1 MSQDQDSI
9 ISDLISRVALG
20 DRRAFDELYSLTSGR
35 IFAVA
40 MRIMKNTTEAE
51 EICQDAFVRV
61 WQRAE
66 TFRPGQARA
75 MSWLT
80 TIARN
85 LAIDRIRAAKAPSVS
100 VEMATEIPD
109 GNPTPEGHVEATQV
123 MHQIDLCL
131 GELDYTHAGA
141 VRAAY
146 LDGYSYK
153 ELAAKFETPLNTMR
167 TWLRRSLMRLKT
179 CLERVKE

>member
-9 ISDLISRVALG
+9 ISSLISRVALG
-20 DRRAFDELYSLTSGR
+20 DRRAFDELYRLTSGR
-35 IFAVA
+35 LFAVA
-40 MRIMKNTTEAE
+40 MRIMKNRAEAE
-51 EICQDAFVRV
+51 EICQDAYVQV

-80 TIARN
+80 AITRN
-85 LAIDRIRAAKAPSVS
+85 LAIDRIRAVKAPSVP
-100 VEMATEIPD
+100 VEMAAEIPD
-109 GNPTPEGHVEATQV
+109 GKPTPEGYVEASQ
-123 MHQIDLCL
+123 MKHQIDLCL
-131 GELDYTHAGA
+131 GELDDTHAGA

-153 ELAAKFETPLNTMR
+153 ELAARYETPLNTMR

-179 CLERVKE
+179 CLERVKG